1 MVCSFSRF
9 CILHWWSFPRPH
21 HRKVL
26 RKKENT
32 NISSSQIQSS
42 KKDWKKPYRFLSVI
56 QTCQN
61 NVKVIFPRGQADNY
75 GKQNGVRIPR
85 QILISRGYSG
95 PIRHHFGDNPASFP
109 VVLGDFGCDVTCQ
122 SFRAEKRSA
131 QASAHPLSQAQG
143 GLFCVLTVLV
153 CCWSSEWNARGAN
166 VCSL

>member
-26 RKKENT
+26 RKKNT

-95 PIRHHFGDNPASFP
+95 PITHHFGDNRILVVKHDRGFSFHMWGWTP
-109 VVLGDFGCDVTCQ
+109 HEVWT
-122 SFRAEKRSA
+122 AY
-131 QASAHPLSQAQG
+131 
-143 GLFCVLTVLV
+143 
-153 CCWSSEWNARGAN
+153 
-166 VCSL
+166 CSLPFYSTEFKFHVWNQVELVSSCGRATVEPA